1 MYCNNIINNKDSK
14 ILFYLN
20 QLELNKN
27 ILNKYP
33 HELSGGQKQRVCIVR
48 ILLTDPEIIIFDESV
63 SALDMNTQAH
73 VLNLIKKIYYKNNI
87 SIIYIS
93 HDISTVSF
101 LCNKI
106 YVLNKGTIIDS
117 FIKENILSDKRHSD
131 IKKLSENNTKRRLFA
146 NWAMRGDPLITSMW
160 NNKDVMEGTVKKLNS
175 AEAFKIFETVSR
187 EIDQFN

>member
-1 MYCNNIINNKDSK
+1 MTYLFLWSK
-14 ILFYLN
+14 KCRWTCGSYLPC
-20 QLELNKN
+20 

-106 YVLNKGTIIDS
+106 YVLKKGTIIDS
-117 FIKENILSDKRHSD
+117 FIKENILSDKRN
-131 IKKLSENNTKRRLFA
+131 KETLKLINN
-146 NWAMRGDPLITSMW
+146 N
-160 NNKDVMEGTVKKLNS
+160 
-175 AEAFKIFETVSR
+175 
-187 EIDQFN
+187 